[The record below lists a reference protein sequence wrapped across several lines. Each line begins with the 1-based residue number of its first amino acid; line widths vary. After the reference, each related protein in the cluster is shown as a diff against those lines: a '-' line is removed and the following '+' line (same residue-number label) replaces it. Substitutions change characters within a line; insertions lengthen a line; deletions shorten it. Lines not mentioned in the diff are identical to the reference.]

1 MLIDRKRAAAV
12 MEERKLDFLLA
23 TRPENVFYASGHFS
37 QNQWYVTRW
46 TQVYALIP
54 RDPASPVGLVLP
66 VNDAG
71 PVAEYLP
78 SDQPL
83 ELYGEYF
90 LSLGPVPPRE
100 PADQR
105 LRHLALDSPR
115 HRTVLEALA
124 RLIERFGATHGAI
137 GVDEQG
143 MDPAIFEEARGR
155 FAKAEFSPAW
165 SIFRDIRQVKGAEEI
180 RRLRESVRIIEAAM
194 EAALRMA
201 APGVTERDLHLE
213 FEATISRMGGRP
225 NYTILSFGERG
236 ARGNVFGSD
245 RALRRGDLIRFDIGC
260 WFQGYYSD
268 IARNAILGEPSP
280 HQRSCYEAILAGHR
294 AALALIRPGAMPK
307 DIFEVGMA
315 AARQGGL
322 PHLRRHHV
330 GHGIGLDFYEP
341 PLLGPATEKPL
352 VPCVVVCV
360 EIPYYEIGEGG
371 FQVEDTVV
379 VTENGCEFL
388 TRSPMELR
396 ILA

>member
-1 MLIDRKRAAAV
+1 MLVDRKRAAAI
-12 MEERKLDFLLA
+12 MEERGLDFLLA
-23 TRPENVFYASGHFS
+23 TRPENVYYASGHFS

-54 RDPASPVGLVLP
+54 RDPGAPMGLVLP

-78 SDQPL
+78 PDPPV

-90 LSLGPVPPRE
+90 VSEGPGPLRDPV
-100 PADQR
+100 DQR
-105 LRHLALDSPR
+105 LKQLALDSPR
-115 HRTVLEALA
+115 HRTVLDALA
-124 RLIERFGATHGAI
+124 RLLERFGAMTGTI

-143 MDPAIFEEARGR
+143 MDPALMEEARGR
-155 FAKAEFSPAW
+155 LPSVSFSRAW
-165 SIFRDIRQVKGAEEI
+165 EVFREIRQVKGSEEI
-180 RRLRESVRIIEAAM
+180 RRLREAVRIIEAAM

-201 APGVTERDLHLE
+201 CPGATERDLHLE
-213 FEATISRMGGRP
+213 FEATIARMGGRP

-245 RALRRGDLIRFDIGC
+245 RTLRRGDLIRFDIGC

-268 IARNAILGEPSP
+268 IARNAILGEPSL
-280 HQRSCYEAILAGHR
+280 HQRTCYDAILAGHR
-294 AALALIRPGAMPK
+294 AALAMVRPGAMPK
-307 DIFEVGMA
+307 GIFEVGMA
-315 AARQGGL
+315 AARQAGL

-352 VPCVVVCV
+352 VTGMVVNV

-379 VTENGCEFL
+379 VTETGCELL